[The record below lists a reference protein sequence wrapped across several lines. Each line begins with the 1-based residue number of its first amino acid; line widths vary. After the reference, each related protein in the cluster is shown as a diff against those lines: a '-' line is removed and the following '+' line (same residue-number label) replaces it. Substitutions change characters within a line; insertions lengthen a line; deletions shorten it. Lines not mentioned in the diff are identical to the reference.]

1 MEAVSKIWVTQQ
13 LISCFEKIG
22 LIPLVQDGVKS
33 WTLVY
38 GGAEPQGSMYYL
50 TE

>member
-1 MEAVSKIWVTQQ
+1 MNSW
-13 LISCFEKIG
+13 FENIG
-22 LIPLVQDGVKS
+22 LIHLVQDRVKS

-38 GGAEPQGSMYYL
+38 GGAEPRGSIRTLYYL